1 MVTQVSKSIDDCL
14 FEARQMCNDAV
25 APERNT
31 DATLIYFLNTALR
44 AVYSV
49 RPDAYIGD
57 FSSGIISTV
66 TVNTYAV
73 TDLDQTPATPFPL
86 DDKLFYYPV
95 VAYIAARIELGDDEF
110 TESSRSAQLMAS
122 FMQQLT
128 GIQ

>member
-1 MVTQVSKSIDDCL
+1 MVTTTTKSIDDCL
-14 FEARQMCNDAV
+14 FEARQMVNDV
-25 APERNT
+25 NEPQRNA

-44 AVYSV
+44 AVYSI

-57 FSSGIISTV
+57 FSSGIVSIV
-66 TVNTYAV
+66 TVNTYS
-73 TDLDQTPATPFPL
+73 TSDLDLNPATTFPL

-110 TESSRSAQLMAS
+110 TESSRSTQLMQS
-122 FMQQLT
+122 FVQQLQ